1 MNNVTGGFRFRPMTR
16 ARMLQMRNSHRTAT
30 SGTNAR
36 LRDWSAGSGGIRADP
51 QQAEGEAVADV
62 SATDISIVAAEGDL
76 IAPAEGRDSATSWA
90 AIAAGAFAN
99 AALTLL
105 LMAFGAG
112 MGFSSVSPWAN
123 SGVSA
128 TTFSIGTGL
137 YLIVI
142 AMLAS
147 TIGGYLAGRLRTR
160 WVALHTDEVFFRDT
174 AHGFMSWACAAVLSA
189 ALLGAAGTAIV
200 SSAGASLAQRDGAE
214 SNPAAIYVD
223 ALFRPAPGAPT
234 AGANPNAADAAAR
247 GEASRLLL
255 RSLRDRVDLPPNDRA
270 YLAQL
275 VAARTGL
282 SSADADKRV
291 ADVLQQA
298 KSDLDKA
305 RSAAAKLALWL
316 TAAMLAG
323 ALAASL
329 AAIEGGQLRDR
340 RI

>member
-1 MNNVTGGFRFRPMTR
+1 M
-16 ARMLQMRNSHRTAT
+16 ADLSTA
-30 SGTNAR
+30 
-36 LRDWSAGSGGIRADP
+36 
-51 QQAEGEAVADV
+51 
-62 SATDISIVAAEGDL
+62 DISIVAAEGDL
-76 IAPAEGRDSATSWA
+76 IDPVAKSDSATSWA

-112 MGFSSVSPWAN
+112 MGFSAVSPWAN
-123 SGVSA
+123 SGVSV
-128 TTFSIGTGL
+128 TTFSVGTGL

-147 TIGGYLAGRLRTR
+147 TVGGYLAGRLRTR
-160 WVALHTDEVFFRDT
+160 WVALHSDEVFFRDT

-200 SSAGASLAQRDGAE
+200 SGASAGLTQRNPTE
-214 SNPAAIYVD
+214 SAPAAIYVD
-223 ALFRPAPGAPT
+223 ALFRPPSSAAAPASS
-234 AGANPNAADAAAR
+234 NAADPAAR
-247 GEASRLLL
+247 DEASRLLL
-255 RSLRDRVDLPPNDRA
+255 KSFHDRADLAPNDRT

-275 VAARTGL
+275 VAARSGL
-282 SSADADKRV
+282 SQADADKRV
-291 ADVLQQA
+291 GDVLTQA

>member
-1 MNNVTGGFRFRPMTR
+1 M
-16 ARMLQMRNSHRTAT
+16 
-30 SGTNAR
+30 
-36 LRDWSAGSGGIRADP
+36 
-51 QQAEGEAVADV
+51 ADV
-62 SATDISIVAAEGDL
+62 SAADISIVAAEGDL
-76 IAPAEGRDSATSWA
+76 IEASEGRDNATSWA

-200 SSAGASLAQRDGAE
+200 SGASAALTQRDAAQN
-214 SNPAAIYVD
+214 NPAAIYVD
-223 ALFRPAPGAPT
+223 GLFRPAPGAAT
-234 AGANPNAADAAAR
+234 TGANPNAADPAR

-255 RSLRDRVDLPPNDRA
+255 RSLRDRVDLPPNDRT

-275 VAARTGL
+275 VASRTGL
-282 SSADADKRV
+282 SQADADKRV
-291 ADVLQQA
+291 GDVLQQA

-340 RI
+340 RV

>member
-1 MNNVTGGFRFRPMTR
+1 
-16 ARMLQMRNSHRTAT
+16 
-30 SGTNAR
+30 
-36 LRDWSAGSGGIRADP
+36 
-51 QQAEGEAVADV
+51 VADV
-62 SATDISIVAAEGDL
+62 SASDISIVAAEGDL
-76 IAPAEGRDSATSWA
+76 IEASEGRDNATSWA

-200 SSAGASLAQRDGAE
+200 SGASAALTQRDAAQN
-214 SNPAAIYVD
+214 NPAAIYDD
-223 ALFRPAPGAPT
+223 ALFRPAPGAAT
-234 AGANPNAADAAAR
+234 TGANPNAADPAR

-255 RSLRDRVDLPPNDRA
+255 RSLRDRVDLPPNDRT

-275 VAARTGL
+275 VASRTGL
-282 SSADADKRV
+282 SQADADKRV
-291 ADVLQQA
+291 GDVLQQA

-340 RI
+340 RV